1 MAIGKGLVRTVI
13 MTLIG
18 ASGLA
23 LYQINN
29 GLFDPLRYSV
39 SVIALALTSFAI
51 EMIEQYWKSRRAT
64 QKG

>member
-1 MAIGKGLVRTVI
+1 MAIGKVLVRTVI

-18 ASGLA
+18 ASILA

-29 GLFDPLRYSV
+29 GLFDALRYSG
-39 SVIALALTSFAI
+39 SVIVLALTGFVMN
-51 EMIEQYWKSRRAT
+51 MIEHYWKSRRAT

>member
-1 MAIGKGLVRTVI
+1 MAIGKVLIRTVI
-13 MTLIG
+13 MTVIG
-18 ASGLA
+18 ASVLA

-39 SVIALALTSFAI
+39 SVVILALVCLALNGI
-51 EMIEQYWKSRRAT
+51 EHYWKSRRAT